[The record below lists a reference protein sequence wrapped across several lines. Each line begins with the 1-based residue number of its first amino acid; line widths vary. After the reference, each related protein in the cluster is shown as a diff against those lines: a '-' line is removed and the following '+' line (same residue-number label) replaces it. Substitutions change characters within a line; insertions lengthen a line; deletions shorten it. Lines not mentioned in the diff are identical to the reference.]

1 MLSHKLIVLTLAI
14 FIFPNFLFINTT
26 IAQEERESLV
36 NAVFSVEFETA
47 TSLKIQVN
55 MNVQELTVF
64 DMSYDSSELKN
75 IATSTNQSDIETLG
89 AIKLTLRNLLKNQ
102 IKNSFVN
109 STVNAAVEKPYYE
122 NTYFKDEYKVN
133 LTSAFFG
140 LSKTVNSQ
148 ELINGVLDMDAI
160 VFYYFNLQAEHG
172 WNNTY
177 TFSLPDNIKYRY
189 TTGTVESEKIKW
201 IVKNREGLNPVSPA
215 EISLQFVDPTTL
227 VQSSEN
233 ISLEFILDSSN
244 INLLDIRTNV
254 LIKTLDIKNYN
265 ILPEFITELDYIPSD
280 GLRLFVKNGL
290 LNLDD
295 IYNNTIQSIRNLCI
309 STIQQSSF
317 NQTLSMDFAW
327 DSETSNNCSNPFNI
341 SQMDTNPP
349 LIAEAVDK
357 NIRIT
362 ICGMSNRAFFGL
374 INSGGTVNITSNDIN
389 FGDGLN
395 KIDFSYNII
404 FQLPKNI
411 TLDGNNSY
419 IWNESKELSGKFES
433 DISPKYSNE
442 EIETYV
448 EIDISKMDLDLP
460 SFFTGKTKL
469 TTTAHITEDTYI
481 KVSNFPSEFTI
492 SDKIDLPYLN
502 SDAFRLCTEENV
514 FTPENIDAFL
524 TNKKIIFNTRLSNVL
539 KNLAIQ
545 GNIDKDVFY
554 ESLKWDGDV
563 SDMDELNPIKTS
575 IFSHKIY
582 QIPFNLSFWMPNISI
597 SPQIYTLKGIEEKPI
612 SYRIIFPKGISVTVV
627 NMGNK
632 TILQGET
639 NDGRSYV
646 ELSFLK
652 DEVATEVIGCVLS
665 ASPLY
670 LIGLFVPCILSFIL
684 VIVLIAV
691 VYIIRKKRG
700 GFRPKKRDSE
710 PTGYEDQEY
719 YVPPPPSS
727 K

>member
-14 FIFPNFLFINTT
+14 FILPTFLFFNTT
-26 IAQEERESLV
+26 LAQEERESIV
-36 NAVFSVEFETA
+36 DAVFSVEFETA
-47 TSLKIQVN
+47 TSLKIQAN
-55 MNVQELTVF
+55 MDVQELTVF
-64 DMSYDSSELKN
+64 DVLYNNNELRN

-102 IKNSFVN
+102 IKNSFIN
-109 STVNAAVEKPYYE
+109 STIEAAVEKPYYE

-140 LSKTVNSQ
+140 LNQTVNSQ

-189 TTGTVESEKIKW
+189 TTGSVESEKIKW
-201 IVKNREGLNPVSPA
+201 MVKNREGLNPVSPA
-215 EISLQFVDPTTL
+215 EISLQFVDPTTPL
-227 VQSSEN
+227 QSSEN

-295 IYNNTIQSIRNLCI
+295 IYNNTIQSIRNLSI

-317 NQTLSMDFAW
+317 NQTLSMDFTW
-327 DSETSNNCSNPFNI
+327 DSETSTTCSKPYNI

-389 FGDGLN
+389 FGDDLN
-395 KIDFSYNII
+395 KIDFPYNII
-404 FQLPKNI
+404 FKLPKNI

-469 TTTAHITEDTYI
+469 TTNAHITEDTYI

-514 FTPENIDAFL
+514 FTQENIDAFL

-539 KNLAIQ
+539 NNLAIQ

-612 SYRIIFPKGISVTVV
+612 AYRIIFPKGISVTVV

-632 TILQGET
+632 TVLQGET

>member
-14 FIFPNFLFINTT
+14 FILPTFLFINTT
-26 IAQEERESLV
+26 IAQEERESV
-36 NAVFSVEFETA
+36 VDAVFSVEFETA

-55 MNVQELTVF
+55 MDVQELTVF
-64 DMSYDSSELKN
+64 DRLYDNNELKN

-89 AIKLTLRNLLKNQ
+89 AIKLTLRNLLKKQ
-102 IKNSFVN
+102 IKNSFAN
-109 STVNAAVEKPYYE
+109 STVDAAIEKPYYE
-122 NTYFKDEYKVN
+122 NTYFKDEYHVN

-140 LSKTVNSQ
+140 LNQTVNSQ

-160 VFYYFNLQAEHG
+160 VFYYFSLQAEHG

-177 TFSLPDNIKYRY
+177 TFSLPENIKYRY
-189 TTGTVESEKIKW
+189 TTGSVESDNIKW
-201 IVKNREGLNPVSPA
+201 IVKNREGFNPESLA
-215 EISLQFVDPTTL
+215 ELSLQFVDPTTPL
-227 VQSSEN
+227 QSSEN

-244 INLLDIRTNV
+244 INLIDIRTNV

-265 ILPEFITELDYIPSD
+265 ILPEFITELDYVPSD

-290 LNLDD
+290 LNLED
-295 IYNNTIQSIRNLCI
+295 IYNNTIKSIKNQSI
-309 STIQQSSF
+309 SAIQQSSF
-317 NQTLSMDFAW
+317 NQTLSIDFAW
-327 DSETSNNCSNPFNI
+327 DSKTSTNCSNPYNI
-341 SQMDTNPP
+341 SHMDTNPP
-349 LIAEAVDK
+349 LVAEAVDK

-374 INSGGTVNITSNDIN
+374 INSGATANITSNNIN

-395 KIDFSYNII
+395 KINYPNNII

-419 IWNESKELSGKFES
+419 IWNESIELSGKFES

-481 KVSNFPSEFTI
+481 KISNFPSEFTI

-539 KNLAIQ
+539 SNLAVQ

-575 IFSHKIY
+575 IFSHNIY
-582 QIPFNLSFWMPNISI
+582 QIPFNLSFLMPNISI
-597 SPQIYTLKGIEEKPI
+597 SPQIYNLKGIEEKPI

-632 TILQGET
+632 TVLQGET

-646 ELSFLK
+646 ELSFLE

-684 VIVLIAV
+684 VVVLIIIV
-691 VYIIRKKRG
+691 FIIRKKRG
-700 GFRPKKRDSE
+700 GRKPKKRESE
-710 PTGYEDQEY
+710 PTGYEDHDY
-719 YVPPPPSS
+719 YVPPPPAS